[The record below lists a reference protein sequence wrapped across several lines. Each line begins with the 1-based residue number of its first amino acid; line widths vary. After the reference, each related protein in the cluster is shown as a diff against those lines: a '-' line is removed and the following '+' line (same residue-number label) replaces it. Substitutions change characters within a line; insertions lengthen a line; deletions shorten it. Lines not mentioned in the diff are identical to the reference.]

1 MSQGEGGR
9 DQEAFE
15 YHAVTINTVEKAS
28 DQYTQLEKLGAGRF
42 GMVYK
47 LQEKYTG
54 KIRAG
59 KYFRTRTPKERE
71 AACREVELMN
81 LLHHPRLVQCL
92 AAFQS
97 RAELVMVMDY
107 VAGGELFE
115 RIVDDDFEPT
125 EPTSI
130 QYVKQILEGIQYVHR
145 QSIVHLDLKPEN
157 IVCVSTSSHWVKI
170 IDFGLARRLDPNSPV
185 KVMHRTPEFV
195 APEVIAFEPVGF
207 ATDIWSISMICY
219 ILLSGDSPFQGNSD
233 METLRNVTAAQ
244 WEFDEETF
252 SAISQEAKVFIGQL
266 LQKDSH
272 CRLPS
277 DQALAHPWLQ
287 KTESDRK
294 VLSKER
300 MRRFL
305 ARQKW
310 QKTGNAVLALRRMS
324 RLAHKLDDPVTTPSA
339 WEKGGNGP
347 GHFPAPLSPELGY
360 SQEED
365 QIFTFLPQQLE
376 QGPSVLEPQKDQV
389 AVEGGSTCLQC
400 HVQAGFP
407 HPQVTWLR
415 NDAPVQECPWLRIDC
430 EENGSCSLTLA
441 GLSVE
446 DTGHYVCR
454 ATSAEGEAEC
464 SARLTVL
471 RGSDMPT
478 PNAEEGP
485 GTDQP

>member
-1 MSQGEGGR
+1 
-9 DQEAFE
+9 
-15 YHAVTINTVEKAS
+15 
-28 DQYTQLEKLGAGRF
+28 
-42 GMVYK
+42 
-47 LQEKYTG
+47 
-54 KIRAG
+54 
-59 KYFRTRTPKERE
+59 
-71 AACREVELMN
+71 MN

-115 RIVDDDFEPT
+115 RMVDDDFELT

-130 QYVKQILEGIQYVHR
+130 QYVRQILEGMQYVHR

-170 IDFGLARRLDPNSPV
+170 IDFGLARRLGEQEGPV
-185 KVMHRTPEFV
+185 KVMHGTPEFV

-207 ATDIWSISMICY
+207 ATDMWSIGVICY

-252 SAISQEAKVFIGQL
+252 SEISQEAKDFIGQL
-266 LQKDSH
+266 LQKDSR

-347 GHFPAPLSPELGY
+347 GNGPAC
-360 SQEED
+360 QN
-365 QIFTFLPQQLE
+365 
-376 QGPSVLEPQKDQV
+376 VLTPPPPPNPPPPP
-389 AVEGGSTCLQC
+389 T
-400 HVQAGFP
+400 HTRFP
-407 HPQVTWLR
+407 HPEVTWLR
-415 NDAPVQECPWLRIDC
+415 NDVPVQECSQLRIDC
-430 EENGSCSLTLA
+430 KENGSCSLTLA

-471 RGSDMPT
+471 RGSDMQT

-485 GTDQP
+485 GTDRP

>member
-1 MSQGEGGR
+1 MSQGEDGR
-9 DQEAFE
+9 NKEAFE
-15 YHAVTINTVEKAS
+15 YHDVTINTVEKAS
-28 DQYTQLEKLGAGRF
+28 DLYTQLEKLGAGKF

-47 LQEKYTG
+47 LQEKATG
-54 KIRAG
+54 KIQAG
-59 KYFRTRTPKERE
+59 KYFRTRTPQERE

-97 RAELVMVMDY
+97 QAELVMVMEY

-115 RIVDDDFEPT
+115 RIVDDDFEHT

-130 QYVKQILEGIQYVHR
+130 QYMRQILEGIQYVHR

-157 IVCVSTSSHWVKI
+157 IVCVSMSSHWIKI

-185 KVMHRTPEFV
+185 KVMHGTAEFM

-207 ATDIWSISMICY
+207 TTDMWSIGVICY

-233 METLRNVTAAQ
+233 METLHNITAAQ

-252 SAISQEAKVFIGQL
+252 SEISQEAKDFISQL
-266 LQKDSH
+266 LQKDSR

-277 DQALAHPWLQ
+277 DQALAHPWLR
-287 KTESDRK
+287 KTEQSDTK

-310 QKTGNAVLALRRMS
+310 QKTGNAVVALRRMS
-324 RLAHKLDDPVTTPSA
+324 RLAHKLDDSVTTPSA
-339 WEKGGNGP
+339 REKG
-347 GHFPAPLSPELGY
+347 ELGH

-365 QIFTFLPQQLE
+365 QSFTFLPQQID
-376 QGPSVLEPQKDQV
+376 QGPSLEPLKDQV
-389 AVEGGSTCLQC
+389 AVEGSSTCLQW
-400 HVQAGFP
+400 HIEGFP
-407 HPQVTWLR
+407 HPEVTWLW
-415 NDAPVQECPWLRIDC
+415 NDAPVQECPQLPIDY
-430 EENGSCSLTLA
+430 EENGSCSLA
-441 GLSVE
+441 IARLSVE
-446 DTGHYVCR
+446 DTGHCV
-454 ATSAEGEAEC
+454 C
-464 SARLTVL
+464 SAGGEVEYGAGLMVQRCSNMQTL
-471 RGSDMPT
+471 
-478 PNAEEGP
+478 NAEEGP
-485 GTDQP
+485 GTDQQ

>member
-9 DQEAFE
+9 SKEAFE
-15 YHAVTINTVEKAS
+15 YHTVTINTMEKAS
-28 DQYTQLEKLGAGRF
+28 DLYTQLEKLGAGKF

-47 LQEKYTG
+47 LQEKATG

-71 AACREVELMN
+71 AACGEVELMN

-97 RAELVMVMDY
+97 RAELVMVMEY

-115 RIVDDDFEPT
+115 RIVDDDFEHT

-130 QYVKQILEGIQYVHR
+130 QYMRQILEGIQYVHR

-170 IDFGLARRLDPNSPV
+170 IDFGLARRLDPKSPV
-185 KVMHRTPEFV
+185 KVMHGTPEFM

-207 ATDIWSISMICY
+207 TTDMWSIGVICY

-233 METLRNVTAAQ
+233 METLHNVTAAQ

-252 SAISQEAKVFIGQL
+252 SEISQEAKDFISEL
-266 LQKDSH
+266 LQKDSR

-277 DQALAHPWLQ
+277 DQALTHPWLR
-287 KTESDRK
+287 KTEQSDRK

-339 WEKGGNGP
+339 QEKG
-347 GHFPAPLSPELGY
+347 ELGH

-365 QIFTFLPQQLE
+365 QIFTFLPQQME
-376 QGPSVLEPQKDQV
+376 QGPSFLEPLKDQV
-389 AVEGGSTCLQC
+389 AAEGSSTCLQC
-400 HVQAGFP
+400 HVEGFP
-407 HPQVTWLR
+407 HPEVTWLW
-415 NDAPVQECPWLRIDC
+415 NNSPIQESPRLRIEE
-430 EENGSCSLTLA
+430 EENGSCSLA
-441 GLSVE
+441 IARLSVE
-446 DTGHYVCR
+446 DTGHYMCR
-454 ATSAEGEAEC
+454 ATSALGQTEC
-464 SARLTVL
+464 SARLTVQ
-471 RGSDMPT
+471 RGSNTQT
-478 PNAEEGP
+478 PDAEEGP

>member
-1 MSQGEGGR
+1 MSQEEGRQRGRREKLGEIQKFSGSKAAGGR
-9 DQEAFE
+9 NKEALE
-15 YHAVTINTVEKAS
+15 YQDVTINTVVKTS
-28 DQYTQLEKLGAGRF
+28 DLYTQLEKLGAGKF
-42 GMVYK
+42 GLVYK
-47 LQEKYTG
+47 LQEKATG

-59 KYFRTRTPKERE
+59 KYFRTRTPKEQE

-97 RAELVMVMDY
+97 RAELVMVMEY

-115 RIVDDDFEPT
+115 RIVDDDFEHT

-130 QYVKQILEGIQYVHR
+130 QYMRQILEGIHYVHC

-170 IDFGLARRLDPNSPV
+170 IDFGLARRLDPKSPV
-185 KVMHRTPEFV
+185 KVMHGTPEFM

-207 ATDIWSISMICY
+207 TTDMWSIGVICY

-233 METLRNVTAAQ
+233 METLHNITAAQ

-252 SAISQEAKVFIGQL
+252 SEISQEAKDFISQL
-266 LQKDSH
+266 LQKDSS

-287 KTESDRK
+287 KTEQSETK

-310 QKTGNAVLALRRMS
+310 QKTGNAVVALRRMS
-324 RLAHKLDDPVTTPSA
+324 RLAQKLDDAVTTPSA
-339 WEKGGNGP
+339 QEKG
-347 GHFPAPLSPELGY
+347 
-360 SQEED
+360 
-365 QIFTFLPQQLE
+365 
-376 QGPSVLEPQKDQV
+376 VL
-389 AVEGGSTCLQC
+389 
-400 HVQAGFP
+400 
-407 HPQVTWLR
+407 
-415 NDAPVQECPWLRIDC
+415 
-430 EENGSCSLTLA
+430 
-441 GLSVE
+441 
-446 DTGHYVCR
+446 
-454 ATSAEGEAEC
+454 
-464 SARLTVL
+464 
-471 RGSDMPT
+471 
-478 PNAEEGP
+478 
-485 GTDQP
+485 

>member
-9 DQEAFE
+9 NKEVLE
-15 YHAVTINTVEKAS
+15 YHNVTINTVVKAS
-28 DQYTQLEKLGAGRF
+28 DLYTQLEKLGAGKF

-47 LQEKYTG
+47 LQEKATG

-97 RAELVMVMDY
+97 RAELVMVMEY
-107 VAGGELFE
+107 VVGGELFE
-115 RIVDDDFEPT
+115 RIVDDDFEHT

-130 QYVKQILEGIQYVHR
+130 QYMRQILEGIQYVHR

-170 IDFGLARRLDPNSPV
+170 IDFGLARRLDPNSPM
-185 KVMHRTPEFV
+185 KVMHGTPEFM

-207 ATDIWSISMICY
+207 TTDMWSIGVICY

-233 METLRNVTAAQ
+233 METLHNITAAQ

-252 SAISQEAKVFIGQL
+252 SEISQEAKDFISQL
-266 LQKDSH
+266 LQKDSR

-277 DQALAHPWLQ
+277 DQALAHPWLR
-287 KTESDRK
+287 KTEQSDTK

-310 QKTGNAVLALRRMS
+310 QKTGNAVVALRRMS
-324 RLAHKLDDPVTTPSA
+324 RLAHKLDDPVTTASA
-339 WEKGGNGP
+339 REKG
-347 GHFPAPLSPELGY
+347 ELGH
-360 SQEED
+360 SQEEV
-365 QIFTFLPQQLE
+365 QIFTFLPQQIE
-376 QGPSVLEPQKDQV
+376 QGPSLEPLKDQV
-389 AVEGGSTCLQC
+389 AVEGSSTCLQC
-400 HVQAGFP
+400 HIEGFP
-407 HPQVTWLR
+407 HPEVTWLW
-415 NDAPVQECPWLRIDC
+415 NDAPVQECPWLPIDE
-430 EENGSCSLTLA
+430 EENGSCA
-441 GLSVE
+441 IARLSVE
-446 DTGHYVCR
+446 DTGHCVCR
-454 ATSAEGEAEC
+454 ATSAVGEAEC
-464 SARLTVL
+464 SARLMVQRHSNTQ
-471 RGSDMPT
+471 P